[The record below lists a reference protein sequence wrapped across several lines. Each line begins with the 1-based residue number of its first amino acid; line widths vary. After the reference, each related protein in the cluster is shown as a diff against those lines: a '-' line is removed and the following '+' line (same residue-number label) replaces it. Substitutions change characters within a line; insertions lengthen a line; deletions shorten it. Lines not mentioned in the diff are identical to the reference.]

1 MSNNIK
7 SFQITQNNPKPIP
20 GCYSIEQTRDT
31 TKGRKRKTRSC
42 ARRKFWWQLGPD
54 LNGSTWMAGSWL
66 FVTCFNNGLIRGKK
80 LGTYHSHLRVSILL
94 GLRIKQKLGKTWT
107 AEKTQNYNAT
117 LPRILTLI
125 RRLNFADHN
134 AKSLKQTMQGG
145 ERATNSMEFQLL
157 VLGRSVQGF
166 LDMPVRDNLN
176 GSNLRGGTRQEAKP
190 LRVKA
195 GCV

>member
-7 SFQITQNNPKPIP
+7 SFQITQNNPKPRTWMLQYRTNSRHDQGAEKKNQVLCKAQILV
-20 GCYSIEQTRDT
+20 T
-31 TKGRKRKTRSC
+31 
-42 ARRKFWWQLGPD
+42 ARPWFERFD
-54 LNGSTWMAGSWL
+54 LNGWLLIVCNMFSWA
-66 FVTCFNNGLIRGKK
+66 K
-80 LGTYHSHLRVSILL
+80 LEPLR
-94 GLRIKQKLGKTWT
+94 KP
-107 AEKTQNYNAT
+107 NYNAT

-190 LRVKA
+190 LGVKA